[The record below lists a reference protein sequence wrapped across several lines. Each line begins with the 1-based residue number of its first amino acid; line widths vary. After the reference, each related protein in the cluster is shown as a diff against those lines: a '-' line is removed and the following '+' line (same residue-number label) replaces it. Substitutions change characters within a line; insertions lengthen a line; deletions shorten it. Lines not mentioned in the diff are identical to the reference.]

1 MRVLWVAAA
10 AFVAAFTISATPAAA
25 GHCCHSAFPGIE
37 QGPPSPY
44 YLADQINPFYL
55 VNQGPVYS
63 GPGIVAY
70 NNVYYPSIYYPSL
83 RRPIYA
89 VGGYAYVQ
97 AFYPPAMQYR
107 YVHSFGGWRCW
118 GGYQECAAYGAPRP
132 GFYVPRARFAP
143 YGSQLYRGEP
153 SARVVTLRHRY

>member
-1 MRVLWVAAA
+1 MRVLWVVAATAA
-10 AFVAAFTISATPAAA
+10 AFTAVFTLAATPAAA
-25 GHCCHSAFPGIE
+25 GHCCRSVLYGVP

-44 YLADQINPFYL
+44 YLADQASPFYL

-63 GPGIVAY
+63 GPGIVAD
-70 NNVYYPSIYYPSL
+70 NNIFYPSL
-83 RRPIYA
+83 PRPIYA

-97 AFYPPAMQYR
+97 GFYPPAMQYP
-107 YVHSFGGWRCW
+107 YVRSFGGWRCW

-132 GFYVPRARFAP
+132 SFYAARARFAP

-153 SARVVTLRHRY
+153 GARVITLRHRY